1 MSWSEFYIVV
11 SGLIT
16 LVVLLIVFPWLRKAN
31 HAKSDSLNN
40 IQIVKQR
47 LGELEREARE
57 GLISEH
63 DKRQASDEL
72 KLALVDETH
81 FEHERKG
88 KATIP
93 VITGAVLAI
102 SVGVVV
108 YTQVNHL
115 SEVDRAQQAIA
126 SLPALSEKLGSGN
139 MQDFTTEDVANLAL
153 AIRTR
158 LREEPEDE
166 KGWMYLGR
174 LQMSLGQ
181 DAQALEAIQ
190 RALTLAPQNRQ
201 NRITYA
207 QALMVSGDEGQL
219 REAQRQL
226 ALLLRA
232 NPDNDNLS
240 LMMAVASAQL
250 GDAKNTR
257 QYFDQV
263 KDKLPADSE
272 MARRITARLDEL
284 ERRALTVQSGS
295 MQEET
300 SDTGFALTV
309 TLADAISEQL
319 PEQGYLI
326 VFAQDALSENR
337 MPAAVIKIPLQSFPV
352 TVTLSG
358 DNAMMPGYSLAQLQR
373 ARLTARISVDE
384 DVAPAP
390 GELQGQITE
399 EVIKGEMT
407 SRALIIDKELM

>member
-47 LGELEREARE
+47 LAELEREARE

-93 VITGAVLAI
+93 VIIGAILALGAGI
-102 SVGVVV
+102 IV
-108 YTQVNHL
+108 YAQVNHL
-115 SEVDRAQQAIA
+115 SEVDRAQQAIS
-126 SLPALSEKLGSGN
+126 SLPALSEKLSTGN
-139 MQDFTTEDVANLAL
+139 MQDFTGDDVANLAL

-158 LREEPEDE
+158 LREAPEDD

-190 RALTLAPQNRQ
+190 RALAIDPQNRQ

-207 QALMVSGDEGQL
+207 QALMVSGDETQL
-219 REAQRQL
+219 KEAQRQL
-226 ALLLRA
+226 QLLLRA
-232 NPDNDNLS
+232 NPGNDNVA

-263 KDKLPADSE
+263 KGKLPADSE

-284 ERRALTVQSGS
+284 EQRALTVPTGS
-295 MQEET
+295 TQAQVDET
-300 SDTGFALTV
+300 VVTLTINLSDTVDG
-309 TLADAISEQL
+309 QL

-326 VFAQDALSENR
+326 VFAQDALSDNR
-337 MPAAVIKIPLQSFPV
+337 MPAAVVKMPLPSFPV
-352 TVTLSG
+352 TVTLTG
-358 DNAMMPGYSLAQLQR
+358 DNAMIPGYSLAQLQR
-373 ARLTARISVDE
+373 VRLTARISVDE

-390 GELQGQITE
+390 GELQGAT
-399 EVIKGEMT
+399 
-407 SRALIIDKELM
+407 

>member
-47 LGELEREARE
+47 LAELEREARE

-93 VITGAVLAI
+93 VIIGAILALGAGI
-102 SVGVVV
+102 IV
-108 YTQVNHL
+108 YAQVNHL
-115 SEVDRAQQAIA
+115 SEVDRAQQAIS
-126 SLPALSEKLGSGN
+126 SLPALSEKLSTGN
-139 MQDFTTEDVANLAL
+139 MQDFTGDDVANLAL

-158 LREEPEDE
+158 LREAPEDD

-190 RALTLAPQNRQ
+190 RALAIDPQNRQ

-207 QALMVSGDEGQL
+207 QALMVSGDEAQL
-219 REAQRQL
+219 KEAQRQL
-226 ALLLRA
+226 QLLLRA
-232 NPDNDNLS
+232 NPGNDNIA

-263 KDKLPADSE
+263 KGKLPADSE

-284 ERRALTVQSGS
+284 EQRALTVPTGS
-295 MQEET
+295 TQAQVDET
-300 SDTGFALTV
+300 VVTLTINLSDTVDG
-309 TLADAISEQL
+309 QL

-326 VFAQDALSENR
+326 VFAQDAMSDNR
-337 MPAAVIKIPLQSFPV
+337 MPAAVVKMPLPSFPV
-352 TVTLSG
+352 TVTLTG
-358 DNAMMPGYSLAQLQR
+358 DNAMIPGYSLAQLQR
-373 ARLTARISVDE
+373 VRLTARISVDE

-390 GELQGQITE
+390 GELQGQLNE
-399 EVIKGEMT
+399 EIVKGET
-407 SRALIIDKELM
+407 ISRELIIDKELM

>member
-1 MSWSEFYIVV
+1 MSWSEFYLVV

-16 LVVLLIVFPWLRKAN
+16 LVILLIVFPWLRKAN

-40 IQIVKQR
+40 IQVVKQR
-47 LGELEREARE
+47 LIELEREARE

-88 KATIP
+88 KATLP
-93 VITGAVLAI
+93 VIIGAIVALGA
-102 SVGVVV
+102 GVVV
-108 YTQVNHL
+108 YMQVNHL
-115 SEVDRAQQAIA
+115 SEVDRADEAIRA
-126 SLPALSEKLGSGN
+126 LPALSEKLSSGD
-139 MQDFTTEDVANLAL
+139 MQDFTGDDVANLAL

-158 LREEPEDE
+158 LRQTPDDD

-181 DAQALEAIQ
+181 DAQALQAIQ
-190 RALTLAPQNRQ
+190 RALSINPQNRQ

-207 QALMVSGDEGQL
+207 QALMVSGDEAQL

-226 ALLLRA
+226 QLLLRA
-232 NPDNDNLS
+232 NPENDNLA

-250 GDAKNTR
+250 GDAKKTR

-263 KDKLPADSE
+263 RDKLPADSE
-272 MARRITARLDEL
+272 MAMRLSSRLEEL
-284 ERRALTVQSGS
+284 EQRASTVPTGS
-295 MQEET
+295 TQEQAVQ
-300 SDTGFALTV
+300 TGFSLTI
-309 TLADAISEQL
+309 TPADAIIEKI
-319 PEQGYLI
+319 PDQGYLI

-358 DNAMMPGYSLAQLQR
+358 DNAMMPGYSLTQLQR

-384 DVAPAP
+384 DVTPAP

-399 EVIKGEMT
+399 EVINGEMI
-407 SRALIIDKELM
+407 SRELIIDKELM

>member
-1 MSWSEFYIVV
+1 MSWSEFYIIV

-16 LVVLLIVFPWLRKAN
+16 LVVLLIMFPWLRRAN

-47 LGELEREARE
+47 LAELEREARE

-93 VITGAVLAI
+93 VIIGAILALGAGI
-102 SVGVVV
+102 IV
-108 YTQVNHL
+108 YAQVNHL
-115 SEVDRAQQAIA
+115 SEVDRAQQAIS
-126 SLPALSEKLGSGN
+126 SLPALSEKLSSGN
-139 MQDFTTEDVANLAL
+139 MQDFTGDDVANLAL

-158 LREEPEDE
+158 LREAPEDD

-190 RALTLAPQNRQ
+190 RALAIDPQNRQ

-207 QALMVSGDEGQL
+207 QALMVSGDEAQL
-219 REAQRQL
+219 KEAQRQL
-226 ALLLRA
+226 QLLLRA
-232 NPDNDNLS
+232 NPGNDNIA

-284 ERRALTVQSGS
+284 EQRALTVPTGS
-295 MQEET
+295 TQDQAGET
-300 SDTGFALTV
+300 GV
-309 TLADAISEQL
+309 TLTINLSDAVVGQI

-326 VFAQDALSENR
+326 VFAQDALSDNR
-337 MPAAVIKIPLQSFPV
+337 MPAAVVKMPLPSFPV
-352 TVTLSG
+352 TVTLTG
-358 DNAMMPGYSLAQLQR
+358 DNAMIPGYSLAQLQR

-390 GELQGQITE
+390 GELQGQLTE
-399 EVIKGEMT
+399 EIGQGEMI
-407 SRALIIDKELM
+407 SRELIIDKELM